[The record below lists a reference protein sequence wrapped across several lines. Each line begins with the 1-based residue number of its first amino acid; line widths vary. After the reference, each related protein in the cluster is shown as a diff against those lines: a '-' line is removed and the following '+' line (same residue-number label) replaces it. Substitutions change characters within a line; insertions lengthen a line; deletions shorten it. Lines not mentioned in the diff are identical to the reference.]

1 MATKT
6 IVDASIPNAGRVY
19 DYLLGGHHNFEIDRR
34 AAEQIKHVT
43 PFLPKLMRLFRWCL
57 QDLAYELTY
66 VRGYDAIVDFASGLP
81 TSDHLHTAVAPG
93 TTVIYSDRDPVCVE
107 YGLEIL
113 ANTPNVHYFQADCR
127 YPVEYLNRPEIQ
139 SILSGKRRIA
149 YIYWGISMYLK
160 DEEISSIVNAL
171 HDYVDDES
179 CLAFYLQPYNENTNN
194 GSEVKSLY
202 RGMGDELYFREL
214 SQFKDLF
221 KPWVAD
227 KLGYRT
233 MEEWH
238 GVDSPL
244 TAEDMVWFPSGTV
257 GWGVYLVKGESK

>member
-1 MATKT
+1 MPTRT
-6 IVDASIPNAGRVY
+6 IVDATIPSAGRVY

-34 AAEQIKHVT
+34 AAERVRTLI

-81 TSDHLHTAVAPG
+81 TSDHLHSAVAPG
-93 TTVIYSDRDPVCVE
+93 TTVIYSDRDPVSVE

-113 ANTPNVHYFQADCR
+113 ENTPNVHYFQADCR
-127 YPVEYLNRPEIQ
+127 YPLEYLSRPEVQ
-139 SILSGKRRIA
+139 SILNGKRKIA
-149 YIYWGISMYLK
+149 YVYWGISMYLT
-160 DEEISSIVNAL
+160 
-171 HDYVDDES
+171 DDEIKRISKELYDYSDDDS
-179 CLAFYLQPYNENTNN
+179 CMAFYLQPYDPE
-194 GSEVKSLY
+194 SEVGRQVMELY
-202 RGMGDELYFREL
+202 SKMGDPLQFRNL
-214 SQFKDLF
+214 PAFKELF

-238 GVDSPL
+238 GVESPL
-244 TAEDMVWFPSGTV
+244 APEEMHFFPDGTV
-257 GWGVYLVKGESK
+257 GYGVYLVKGK

>member
-1 MATKT
+1 MPTKT

-34 AAEQIKHVT
+34 AAEQVRLAT

-81 TSDHLHTAVAPG
+81 TADHLHSAVAPG

-113 ANTPNVHYFQADCR
+113 ENTPNVHYFQADCR
-127 YPVEYLNRPEIQ
+127 QPIDYLNRPEVQ
-139 SILSGKRRIA
+139 ALLKDKRRVA
-149 YIYWGISMYLK
+149 YIYWGISMYLT
-160 DEEISSIVNAL
+160 DEEIHKIAQDL
-171 HDYVDDES
+171 HDYSDDS
-179 CLAFYLQPYNENTNN
+179 STMAFYLQPYNQNTEN
-194 GSEVKSLY
+194 GVQVRELY
-202 RGMGDELYFREL
+202 KKMGDELHFRTL
-214 SQFKDLF
+214 PQFKELF

-227 KLGYRT
+227 DLGYRT

-238 GVDSPL
+238 GVESPL
-244 TAEDMVWFPSGTV
+244 TAEDMVWFPDGTV
-257 GWGVYLVKGESK
+257 GWGVYLVKGK